1 MKKRSMWFIGIVC
14 IFFMAAGPIAQAQQ
28 YPDKPITLL
37 TVFPPGGGSDVSH
50 RTIEKYTKGIFDK
63 PLVIVYKA
71 GAGGELGW
79 TELAGSK
86 PDGYIIGGVDIP
98 HIILQPMVRE
108 KGQTGFKTEEL
119 LPICGLVI
127 DPDLIIVHKD
137 SKWKNLKEFMDDSR
151 ANPGQITAG
160 TVGKFTGDHM
170 FLMRFEFA
178 TGLKFTQVPYSG
190 GGKAIPALMGKQVD
204 CYFASANSY
213 LRMEDVRALGVAT
226 EQRYELAPDVP
237 TLKEQGV
244 NVISIKRRGLA
255 APLNTPKDRIKYLE
269 NAIKKINDIPEYQM
283 DVKKVGLT
291 PYFMSSDEFG
301 KYIEDETK
309 NARETLTKF
318 GFFK

>member
-1 MKKRSMWFIGIVC
+1 MDKRWLWLSLTLCMFLV
-14 IFFMAAGPIAQAQQ
+14 FPGPLVQAEQ

-50 RTIEKYTKGIFDK
+50 RTIEKYIKDILPQ

-86 PDGYIIGGVDIP
+86 PDGYTIGGVDIP
-98 HIILQPMVRE
+98 HIVLQPMVRE
-108 KGQTGFKTEEL
+108 KGQAGFKTEEL

-137 SKWKNLKEFMDDSR
+137 SKWKNLKEFMDDAR
-151 ANPGQITAG
+151 ANPGKLTAG

-170 FLMRFEFA
+170 FLMKFEFA

-213 LRMEDVRALGVAT
+213 LRMENVRALGIAS
-226 EQRYELAPDVP
+226 EQRYDLAPDIP
-237 TLKEQGV
+237 TLTEQGV
-244 NVISIKRRGLA
+244 KVLSGKRRGLA
-255 APLNTPKDRIKYLE
+255 APLKTPADRVKYIE
-269 NAIKKINDIPEYQM
+269 ARIKKINDIPEYQEA
-283 DVKKVGLT
+283 VKKVGLT
-291 PYFMSSDEFG
+291 PFFMKGEDFG
-301 KYIEDETK
+301 KYIQSETK
-309 NARETLTKF
+309 IARETLTKF